1 MKKTISINIS
11 GQVFNIEE
19 DSYEKLKNY
28 LGAIT
33 KYFSSYGD
41 SKEIL
46 TDIEGRIAEKFLEY
60 LKKEEKQAIS
70 SQNVDSIIASMGTVA
85 DFEAIKEDEDLAQ
98 SDAKAEIQYA
108 VNEAKSEN
116 SAQQKTIEAN
126 EQSAKEPKRFYRD
139 NQRKIIS
146 GVCAGIAHYFNM
158 DPVWIRLLFLGCLGF
173 IPVLAAF
180 SAFIFILYIA
190 CWIAFPANNN
200 LKEDEKIKK
209 FFRDPDK
216 KVLAGVVAGVS
227 KYTGIDL
234 AILRLIFVLSIPL
247 AGTGIMVYLILW
259 AIAPFAKTIT
269 DKMQM
274 KGEAITLE
282 NIDSNIKSAN
292 TFSPKAESA
301 IATILLFPF
310 RIIGKIF
317 SAIGPLFQFLLVG
330 VRIFAG
336 LLLIL
341 IGGAV
346 MIGLVIALFSSWGA
360 FGDLPLAQI
369 DNTPLY
375 IIGQDAPK
383 SMFFFLFFAIAIPF
397 LGLALAGISM
407 VSKRNIFNPVILQT
421 MGGLWL
427 MGLLGS
433 GMSASKYASN
443 FKRGGSIEKTLTY
456 QIASKTPTFD
466 ISDNEGWDNYNE
478 VHFYI
483 EANNGAD
490 LEVNELFEARE
501 ATEEQAQINTQTI
514 KYDIKQA
521 DSLITFDRTIELTPK
536 SKFRNQELTAT
547 IKIPKE
553 KVFYL
558 TRRFAAHF
566 SNFNLDWDTVNWDV
580 NANKVKG
587 NEAARFKF
595 DNEGNLV
602 PIDKNEK
609 IEKNIDENGQY
620 YKEYSFNNF
629 NSLELYGNL
638 EVEIEE
644 GTITKIVAN
653 AESEDALNHLNI
665 SQENDKLKAN
675 YNHEENEDSNV
686 KIKITLPKVKYLQL
700 ADQVSAKLLNIDS
713 EAIKIKLSNN
723 GKLEIEGKTNKLEL
737 ELRDQSNFEG
747 ENLKAIET
755 EISTYNQSKANINVE
770 NKLKAESF
778 DQSEIE
784 YLGSPKNV
792 NLSPNGQSK
801 ISKTEEDI
809 N

>member
-98 SDAKAEIQYA
+98 TDAKTEIQHA
-108 VNEAKSEN
+108 VNEAKSEH
-116 SAQQKTIEAN
+116 
-126 EQSAKEPKRFYRD
+126 SAKQMDSEATAETPSAPKRFYRD
-139 NQRKIIS
+139 NQRKIIA
-146 GVCAGIAHYFNM
+146 GVCAGIAHYFSM
-158 DPVWIRLLFLGCLGF
+158 DPIWIRLLFLGCLGF

-190 CWIAFPANNN
+190 CWIAFPVSNS

-209 FFRDPDK
+209 FFRDQDK

-234 AILRLIFVLSIPL
+234 GILRLLFVLSVLL
-247 AGTGIMVYLILW
+247 AGTGIMIYLILW
-259 AIAPFAKTIT
+259 AIAPFAITIT

-310 RIIGKIF
+310 RIIGKVF

-330 VRIFAG
+330 VRVFAG
-336 LLLIL
+336 LLLII

-360 FGDLPLAQI
+360 FGDLPLAQFG
-369 DNTPLY
+369 NTPLH

-383 SMFFFLFFAIAIPF
+383 AMFFFLFFAIAIPF
-397 LGLALAGISM
+397 LGLALAGISI

-427 MGLLGS
+427 MGLLGA

-443 FKRGGSIEKTLTY
+443 FKRSGSIEKTLNY
-456 QIASKTPTFD
+456 QTAAKTPTFD

-483 EANNGAD
+483 EANNGSD
-490 LEVNELFEARE
+490 LEVNELFEARG
-501 ATEEQAQINTQTI
+501 ATEEQAQLNTQTI
-514 KYDIKQA
+514 KYNIKQE

-536 SKFRNQELTAT
+536 AKYRNQELTAT
-547 IKIPKE
+547 LNIPKE

-566 SNFNLDWDTVNWDV
+566 SNFNLDWDTVNWD
-580 NANKVKG
+580 NKTNKVKG
-587 NEAARFKF
+587 NAAARFKF
-595 DNEGNLV
+595 DMEGNLV

-609 IEKNIDENGQY
+609 AEKNIDENGQY
-620 YKEYSFNNF
+620 FKEYSFNNF
-629 NSLELYGNL
+629 NSLELSGNL
-638 EVEIEE
+638 KVEIIE
-644 GTITKIVAN
+644 GPISKIVAN
-653 AESEDALNHLNI
+653 SYSEDILSQLNI
-665 SQENDKLKAN
+665 SQENSKLKAN
-675 YNHEENEDSNV
+675 FNHEDNEDSD
-686 KIKITLPKVKYLQL
+686 IRIRITLPKVNYLQL
-700 ADQVSAKLLNIDS
+700 ADQVSAKLMNINT
-713 EAIKIKLSNN
+713 ETLKIKLSNN
-723 GKLEIEGKTNKLEL
+723 GKLEIDGKTNKLEL
-737 ELRDQSNFEG
+737 ELRDQSNFDG
-747 ENLKAIET
+747 VNLKSMEA
-755 EISTYNQSKANINVE
+755 EISSYNQSKANINVE
-770 NKLKAESF
+770 NKLKAEAF

-784 YLGSPKNV
+784 YMGSPKNV

-801 ISKTEEDI
+801 ILKAED
-809 N
+809 NN